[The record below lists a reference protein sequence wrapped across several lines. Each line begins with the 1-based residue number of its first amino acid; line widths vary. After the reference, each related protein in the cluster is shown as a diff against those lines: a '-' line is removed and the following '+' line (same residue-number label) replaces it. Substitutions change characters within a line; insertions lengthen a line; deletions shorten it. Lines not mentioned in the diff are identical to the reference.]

1 MKKTIETMLISLV
14 IGTLFAAFAVAK
26 KSGAFMSDE
35 EYIDAHPEIYRPD
48 GNWREDWAKYL
59 EHPEVYSGHCLH
71 EWIKNVGSNA
81 HFIQSSHYK
90 KSCWKD
96 FQNGL

>member
-1 MKKTIETMLISLV
+1 MKKTIAIMLISLA
-14 IGTLFAAFAVAK
+14 IGTLFTFALAQ

-71 EWIKNVGSNA
+71 E
-81 HFIQSSHYK
+81 
-90 KSCWKD
+90 
-96 FQNGL
+96 

>member
-1 MKKTIETMLISLV
+1 MKKTIAIMLISLA
-14 IGTLFAAFAVAK
+14 IGTLFTFALAQ

-35 EYIDAHPEIYRPD
+35 EYINAHPEIYRPD

-71 EWIKNVGSNA
+71 E
-81 HFIQSSHYK
+81 
-90 KSCWKD
+90 
-96 FQNGL
+96 

>member
-1 MKKTIETMLISLV
+1 MKKTIIAMLTGLV
-14 IGTLFAAFAVAK
+14 FVTLFAAFVVAE

-35 EYIDAHPEIYRPD
+35 EYINAHPEIYRPD

-71 EWIKNVGSNA
+71 EWIKKRG
-81 HFIQSSHYK
+81 
-90 KSCWKD
+90 
-96 FQNGL
+96 